1 MGIHVQKWLLII
13 ILVIAIFSPVF
24 IKSGLAYSLKV
35 GLRDHYYS
43 QTPCVKAAS
52 YEDFSYV
59 KAKYREDL
67 ERIKA
72 SPFPFSREGVLI
84 LIGLVVILFFLF
96 IFFGVSMWFAPLTFI
111 GIVLHFRL
119 VGFLVEL
126 VNTNYFFYKL
136 FLNPLVIFLFGVRRT
151 EDCVVF
157 EMGWS
162 FIRGTHGAAVISI
175 GFLSI
180 YCCIGALVSYF
191 LIYNERNK
199 CS

>member
-1 MGIHVQKWLLII
+1 MRRWLLII
-13 ILVIAIFSPVF
+13 ILITAIFSPVF
-24 IKSGLAYSLKV
+24 IKSGLAHSLKV
-35 GLRDHYYS
+35 GLRDQYYS
-43 QTPCVKAAS
+43 QIPCVKAAS

-59 KAKYREDL
+59 KAKYQEDL
-67 ERIKA
+67 ERTKA
-72 SPFPFSREGVLI
+72 SPSPFSREGVLI
-84 LIGLVVILFFLF
+84 LIGLVAILFFLF

-151 EDCVVF
+151 EDCVVC
-157 EMGWS
+157 EMGQS
-162 FIRGTHGAAVISI
+162 FIHGRHGVPGIGI

-180 YCCIGALVSYF
+180 YCCIGALVYYS